1 MPDRTQPPA
10 PEAGVLLTPTGL
22 ASSAEAAAEGAAL
35 AAGSEPTVP
44 LKKGYL
50 AALIFA
56 YFALYIAWIAPGAFS
71 LAVRIGQ
78 IDPAGR
84 NTSIAI
90 AVGLP
95 SLIVLFTG
103 PLVGVLSDRTRLRF
117 GRRRTWMLAGML
129 TGLIGSILVGLAPTV
144 PLLVA
149 AWTLAFIGYTAA
161 GGMFLTHLGDKLP
174 AKQRGKVAG
183 LTGAVTQIAPIV
195 GVGIASI
202 FATVPLAMFAA
213 PAAVAFL
220 LGLVFVFLMKDEA
233 GPATKT
239 RFELRQFTQGFWF
252 NPRRHPNF
260 AWVWISRCLI
270 FLSLSFM
277 QLYTVYLLGS
287 RLQMDP
293 AAIGALVATQGLAG
307 LAVAIVGSLLS
318 GALSDRIGR
327 RKPFI
332 VAAGLILAAGLVI
345 TATMTS
351 IPQFFI
357 GSMLA
362 VFGVGI
368 FGAIDQAIG
377 LDTLPSDQGQNGRFM
392 GIFNL
397 ANQLAQG
404 VGPFLAAG
412 ILALF
417 GGDYTWVYIVAAGF
431 AVVGG
436 LLILPVRPGLPST
449 VSIPATKTR

>member
-1 MPDRTQPPA
+1 MPDQTQPPA
-10 PEAGVLLTPTGL
+10 AETGALLAPTGL
-22 ASSAEAAAEGAAL
+22 TSSAEAAAEGAAL
-35 AAGSEPTVP
+35 AAHSEPTIP

-56 YFALYIAWIAPGAFS
+56 YFALYIAWIAPVAFS
-71 LAVRIGQ
+71 LAVRVGQ

-129 TGLIGSILVGLAPTV
+129 TGFAGSILVGLAPTV

-149 AWTLAFIGYTAA
+149 AWTLAFVGYTAA
-161 GGMFLTHLGDKLP
+161 GGMFLTHLGDTLP

-183 LTGAVTQIAPIV
+183 FTGAVTQIAPIV
-195 GVGIASI
+195 GVGIASV
-202 FATVPLAMFAA
+202 FATIPLAMFAA
-213 PAAVAFL
+213 PAAVAFV
-220 LGLVFVFLMKDEA
+220 LGLGFVFLMKDEA

-239 RFELRQFTQGFWF
+239 QFELRQFTQGFWF

-287 RLQMDP
+287 RLQMDS
-293 AAIGALVATQGLAG
+293 AAIGGLVATQGLLG
-307 LAVAIVGSLLS
+307 LVVAIGGSLLS

-332 VAAGLILAAGLVI
+332 VASGLIVAAGLFI

-351 IPQFFI
+351 VPQFFI

-412 ILALF
+412 ILGLF
-417 GGDYTWVYIVAAGF
+417 GGDYTWVYFVAAVF
-431 AVVGG
+431 AVIGG
-436 LLILPVRPGLPST
+436 LLILPVRPDRPST
-449 VSIPATKTR
+449 VNIPVTKTR